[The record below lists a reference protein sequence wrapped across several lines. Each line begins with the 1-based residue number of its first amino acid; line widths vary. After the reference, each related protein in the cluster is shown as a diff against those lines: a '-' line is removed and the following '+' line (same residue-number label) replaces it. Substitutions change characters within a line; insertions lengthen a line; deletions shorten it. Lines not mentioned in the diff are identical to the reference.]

1 MGSYEDDSRSRD
13 ERKTVEACKNN
24 RPKCPCYKR
33 SKKRVI
39 ASGMGCFV
47 SKPVNID
54 SVGKIL
60 HEYFPRPVEP
70 EKQDQGPFSGD
81 SVQ

>member
-1 MGSYEDDSRSRD
+1 
-13 ERKTVEACKNN
+13 
-24 RPKCPCYKR
+24 
-33 SKKRVI
+33 
-39 ASGMGCFV
+39 MGCFV

>member
-1 MGSYEDDSRSRD
+1 MGF
-13 ERKTVEACKNN
+13 
-24 RPKCPCYKR
+24 
-33 SKKRVI
+33 
-39 ASGMGCFV
+39 FV

-54 SVGKIL
+54 SVGEIL
-60 HEYFPRPVEP
+60 HEYFPRAVEP